1 MCVKIVNAQHDEVP
15 YDTSK
20 PLEDQLQGAEQI
32 IVNYEPFD
40 KSVDRLLAEVERIAK
55 TGVDARL
62 SIKVIHNDNIFGF
75 RVKQKLKKATN
86 DITLNEIIKLMV
98 LTHCSIDR
106 KLEDLANTFNGKSDE
121 QQKA

>member
-1 MCVKIVNAQHDEVP
+1 MCIKIVNAYEEIP

-20 PLEDQLQGAEQI
+20 PLEDQLNGCEQV

-40 KSVDRLLAEVERIAK
+40 KSVDKFLEEMDRFVK
-55 TGVDARL
+55 TGVDAKL
-62 SIKVIHNDNIFGF
+62 SITVIHNDHIFGF
-75 RVKQKLKKATN
+75 KVKQKLKKSSN

-98 LTHCSIDR
+98 LSHCAVDR
-106 KLEDLANTFNGKSDE
+106 KLEDLANTFNGMVNE

>member
-1 MCVKIVNAQHDEVP
+1 MCVKIVTDSEEIP
-15 YDTSK
+15 YDCSR
-20 PLEDQLQGAEQI
+20 PLEDQIKGSEQI
-32 IVNYEPFD
+32 VVNYEPFD
-40 KSVDRLLAEVERIAK
+40 HSVDKLLAEVERFAR

-62 SIKVIHNDNIFGF
+62 SIKVIHNDHIFGF
-75 RVKQKLKKATN
+75 KVKQKLARATN

-106 KLEDLANTFNGKSDE
+106 KLEDLANTFAGKNNE

>member
-1 MCVKIVNAQHDEVP
+1 MCVKIVNASQETP
-15 YDTSK
+15 YDASR
-20 PLEDQLQGAEQI
+20 PLEEQLSGCEQI

-40 KSVDRLLAEVERIAK
+40 KSVDKLLAEVERIVK
-55 TGVDARL
+55 TGVDAKL

-75 RVKQKLKKATN
+75 KVKQKLKRATN

-98 LTHCSIDR
+98 LSHSSIDR
-106 KLEDLANTFNGKSDE
+106 KLEDLAKTFNGKKNE